1 MMKRSAIS
9 GQSLTR
15 GAAAPQEIARRS
27 PRVKGQQSATPKLS
41 ALSYQLLARG
51 RSRRSLV
58 LSPVFDPEAEPQAQ
72 TRREPRTLNPSFA
85 PAFTLTELLVSLVI
99 LVGMMTLIATIFA
112 TAGKS
117 SGVAQVQTRLHR
129 QLLQVADVM
138 RVDLANTVPGMGGAG
153 PSGVLAI
160 AGVAVEA
167 KDTAKSPDTSVRRAD
182 VLMLLTQ
189 QQFEPFIYEP
199 PAGTFL
205 DNYKQVVYGHAD
217 IGKLLPDLSGQ
228 WFPGSIKHVENAAA
242 EGWLASE
249 WHLARRVVGF
259 VKTAMDYSDTAQWPR
274 NSRSILGTD
283 PGGFTT
289 DVAGPSVS
297 TALSSIMPGHYV
309 YRRDDDAQM
318 SLQRCYFENADG
330 RFYWQ
335 TSYYLLAEDPFDVTT
350 YWWLDDGYT
359 PPSVLNRKWRR
370 EDSRRGGTVSLP
382 FSLTK
387 WPPLVSGYRYP
398 LNAEAQMMYYWPRWF
413 YYPAGA
419 AGPIDSYRTRI
430 DPMPPPGMPKRT
442 AAYFLPSCSEFKVE
456 FTYDDPREVVVG
468 TDGQPVLADTNGDG
482 IVSPP
487 GSGPPDAPA
496 ASPVNW
502 QTVPPGHMYVWTG
515 LSTDTN
521 NYTAPGDL
529 RDRTFPF
536 RWPRALR
543 ITMRA
548 YAPGG
553 ALDYP
558 ITHSLIH
565 VWQ

>member
-1 MMKRSAIS
+1 MRKRSAIS

-58 LSPVFDPEAEPQAQ
+58 LNPVFDPEAEPQAQ

-138 RVDLANTVPGMGGAG
+138 GVDLDNTLPGMDASGVV
-153 PSGVLAI
+153 PQGVLAI
-160 AGVAVEA
+160 AGAAVEA
-167 KDTAKSPDTSVRRAD
+167 KDTAKSPVSVRRAD
-182 VLMLLTQ
+182 VLMLLTKQ
-189 QQFEPFIYEP
+189 RFEPFIYDP
-199 PAGTFL
+199 SAHNAVL
-205 DNYKQVVYGHAD
+205 DDYKQVVYGHAD
-217 IGKLLPDLSGQ
+217 IGKVNPANGEWFSTINYVESRTLPAGASGY
-228 WFPGSIKHVENAAA
+228 PVSDM
-242 EGWLASE
+242 LASE

-259 VKTAMDYSDTAQWPR
+259 VKTAADDNGTEDWPPTKAP
-274 NSRSILGTD
+274 ILGTD
-283 PGGFTT
+283 PGGAMT
-289 DVAGPSVS
+289 DVIYDYSPPSSFLS
-297 TALSSIMPGHYV
+297 TIHPGFYAYDQRGGV
-309 YRRDDDAQM
+309 ANLTEFYLKSGYKYRWIAP
-318 SLQRCYFENADG
+318 G
-330 RFYWQ
+330 
-335 TSYYLLAEDPFDVTT
+335 SYYLLDAEPAGSPA
-350 YWWLDDGYT
+350 YWWQRTTGNQWARQEGGGPNLT
-359 PPSVLNRKWRR
+359 ITRPVPVAAVLLSYQTQTNVLERR
-370 EDSRRGGTVSLP
+370 YR
-382 FSLTK
+382 F
-387 WPPLVSGYRYP
+387 WPG
-398 LNAEAQMMYYWPRWF
+398 WF
-413 YYPAGA
+413 YDPAGA
-419 AGPIDSYRTRI
+419 TGGNSYRTRI
-430 DPMPPPGMPKRT
+430 DPMPPPGMPQRT

-456 FTYDDPREVVVG
+456 FTYDDPREIAVDPA
-468 TDGQPVLADTNGDG
+468 TGQPFLVDLNGDG
-482 IVSPP
+482 N
-487 GSGPPDAPA
+487 PDAPA

-502 QTVPPGHMYVWTG
+502 QTVPRGHMYVWTG
-515 LSTDTN
+515 LSTDPN
-521 NYTAPGDL
+521 VYDSSDPASHRNM
-529 RDRTFPF
+529 TFPF

-543 ITMRA
+543 ITIRA